1 MKSVIFIAIA
11 FGFSLQSSAQQSREW
26 TLTEC
31 IEYALAHNLNIKQ
44 QEDNVRQQ
52 EITLS
57 TSRNS
62 RLPDLNGSIGENFSF
77 GRALTVDNTY
87 QNRNTQS
94 TSFSL
99 GTSIPLITGGR
110 LPAQVKVNRLNLQA
124 ALQDYEHARE
134 NVMLSVTSA
143 YLEAIYQKDLVAV
156 AERQVEL
163 SQAQVRRMEL
173 LFQNDKASEAEL
185 SQIRSTLANDE
196 LSLTQQ
202 RNSYMLAL
210 LELSQLLELDT
221 PEGFD
226 VARPLEV
233 TLPLNGAGDQGTA
246 GQGEVLPLKGAGGS
260 LNGAG
265 DQGTGGSLPE
275 GIYNEALGIKP
286 QILAEQT
293 RLQSA
298 EKSVLVAKSA
308 LYPSLHFNAGI
319 GTSYYNTS
327 GYATTGFG
335 PQLRD
340 NFNQYFG
347 VSLSI
352 PIFNRLSTR
361 NSIRSAR
368 LQVHAQQVRL
378 DQAKKSLYKEIQQ
391 AYYNAVAASRQC
403 ESSDAALASAQ
414 TAFELMQRKY
424 ENGKATGTDFQDAKT
439 RYLRAESQQIQSR
452 YTYLFRQKILDFYR
466 GQPLQ

>member
-1 MKSVIFIAIA
+1 MKRTVLLIFSFSHFLIS
-11 FGFSLQSSAQQSREW
+11 GFAQQAREW
-26 TLTEC
+26 SLTEC
-31 IEYALAHNLNIKQ
+31 IEYALAHNLNIQ
-44 QEDNVRQQ
+44 QQQDNVRQQ
-52 EITLS
+52 EIALS

-94 TSFSL
+94 TSFSV
-99 GTSIPLITGGR
+99 GASIPLITGGR
-110 LPAQVKVNRLNLQA
+110 LPAEVKMHRLNLQA
-124 ALQDYEHARE
+124 ALQDCEYARE
-134 NVMLSVTSA
+134 NVMLGVVSA
-143 YLEAIYQKDLVAV
+143 YLEAIYQKDLVQV

-173 LFQNDKASEAEL
+173 LFQNQKASEAEL

-210 LELSQLLELDT
+210 LELSQLLELET

-226 VARPLEV
+226 VVRPVVDEV
-233 TLPLNGAGDQGTA
+233 KANELPSPDL
-246 GQGEVLPLKGAGGS
+246 VYS
-260 LNGAG
+260 
-265 DQGTGGSLPE
+265 
-275 GIYNEALGIKP
+275 EALGIKP
-286 QILAEQT
+286 QIQAEQI

-308 LYPSLHFNAGI
+308 LYPSLHFNAGL

-327 GYATTGFG
+327 GYAVTGFG

-347 VSLSI
+347 VSLSV
-352 PIFNRLSTR
+352 PIFNRLATR
-361 NSIRSAR
+361 NNIRSAR
-368 LQVHAQQVRL
+368 LQVHAQQL
-378 DQAKKSLYKEIQQ
+378 KMEQTKKSLYKEIQQ

-403 ESSDAALASAQ
+403 ESSDVALSSAR
-414 TAFELMQRKY
+414 TAFDLMQRKY
-424 ENGKATGTDFQDAKT
+424 ENGKATATEFQDAKT
-439 RYLRAESQQIQSR
+439 QYMRAESGQVQSR
-452 YTYLFRQKILDFYR
+452 YTYLFRRKILDFYR
-466 GQPLQ
+466 GRQL